1 MRNFIKTVSRSLKP
15 NKTVTLFLGAA
26 LTCSTALS
34 RASAL
39 SHDGKPSEK
48 LIVYFANNST
58 MLMRDYK
65 TNGTALG
72 KLDELLQTPEI
83 IFALDSIVIQ
93 GASSIIGSFRTN
105 ERLAG
110 ERAAAVRGYIQWKHP
125 HIDPGKIR
133 IAPSVFNWEELRER
147 VRQDPFVPSGASVLD
162 ILSLPLSD
170 ESKQAQI
177 QLLDN
182 GATENYII
190 DHFARYMRSAT
201 SLVFY
206 MKEEAGKDDG
216 PYSMPGDGPEPAAGA
231 VTEKGK
237 SPEPDDADERVP
249 DAREQAPVA
258 RPGAARESKPLL
270 AVKTNLLY
278 DLGSALNLEMEVPL
292 GRRWSVSAEWIFPW
306 WLWEKKQYALEILN
320 GNVEGRYW
328 WGDRTRR
335 EPLTGW
341 FTGVYAGGGY
351 YDVEWKTKGYQGEF
365 LSAGFT
371 GGFAHRI
378 GRNWRMEYSLG
389 VGYLGSK
396 YREYVPETI
405 CGDDQW
411 HLIRKRHGQVNW
423 VGPTRAKV
431 SLVWMIHRSD
441 RKKGGQ

>member
-1 MRNFIKTVSRSLKP
+1 M
-15 NKTVTLFLGAA
+15 
-26 LTCSTALS
+26 TCSTVLS

-39 SHDGKPSEK
+39 SHDGKPAEK
-48 LIVYFANNST
+48 LVVYFANNST
-58 MLMRDYK
+58 MLMRDYR
-65 TNGTALG
+65 TNGTALVR
-72 KLDELLQTPEI
+72 LDELLQTPAI
-83 IFALDSIVIQ
+83 TSVLDSIVIQ
-93 GASSIIGSFRTN
+93 GASSVIGSFRTN

-110 ERAAAVRGYIQWKHP
+110 ERAAAVRGYIRWKHP
-125 HIDPGKIR
+125 HIASDKIR
-133 IAPSVFNWEELRER
+133 IDPSVFNWEELRER
-147 VRQDPFVPSGASVLD
+147 VRQDPFVPFRESVLQ
-162 ILSLPLSD
+162 ILVLPLSD

-177 QLLDN
+177 QLLGN
-182 GATENYII
+182 GATDNYIT

-201 SLVFY
+201 SLIFY
-206 MKEEAGKDDG
+206 MKKAG
-216 PYSMPGDGPEPAAGA
+216 PVSLPATIPGDEPETVPEAAKVDG
-231 VTEKGK
+231 E
-237 SPEPDDADERVP
+237 PPQPDDTAGRVP
-249 DAREQAPVA
+249 EAREQGPYVQPVA
-258 RPGAARESKPLL
+258 APGRKPLL

-328 WGDRTRR
+328 WGNRTRR

-341 FTGVYAGGGY
+341 FTGIYAGGGY